1 MYIARERARWT
12 AEKGEE
18 RERER
23 ERAGEEKRRVGV
35 AKMAPPRVA
44 VGREVGGREVENVL
58 SSRRKGKR

>member
-1 MYIARERARWT
+1 MRDERRRS
-12 AEKGEE
+12 EKGEE

>member
-1 MYIARERARWT
+1 MRDGRRRRAKRER
-12 AEKGEE
+12 E